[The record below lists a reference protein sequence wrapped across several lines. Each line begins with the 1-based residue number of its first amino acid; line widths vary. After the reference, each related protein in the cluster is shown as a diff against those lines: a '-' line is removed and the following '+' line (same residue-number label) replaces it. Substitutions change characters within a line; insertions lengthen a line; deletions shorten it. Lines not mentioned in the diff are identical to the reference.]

1 MPLIFDRGSSVQRRS
16 HIAGALLGACLL
28 LVGCGQPLVGLPT
41 ENSAAQGVGT
51 ATPGV
56 PNEVVQAS
64 APDPSAGAGIDT
76 GTVPEASGAPVGNT
90 GAPPVENTGAA
101 PAVDNNVGAAP
112 PAGNPAP
119 AAPAPEPTVNPTFSD
134 VRLPGSEERWRYVQQ
149 DRTPL
154 ESVQTYT
161 TPSRE
166 ILWWYDPL
174 LGRTIKLG
182 EIQGDFPVQATFR
195 FRGQEVDALE
205 VPYQINSSFGITLPA
220 ATVDAIRKAGY
231 SGDWIEAFVYK
242 TEDIRPK

>member
-1 MPLIFDRGSSVQRRS
+1 MQRG
-16 HIAGALLGACLL
+16 HNIAGALLGACLL
-28 LVGCGQPLVGLPT
+28 LAGCGQPLVGIPT
-41 ENSAAQGVGT
+41 ENSAAQTVGS
-51 ATPGV
+51 ATPGIPNDVV
-56 PNEVVQAS
+56 PQDAAPTAGPS
-64 APDPSAGAGIDT
+64 APVDVAV
-76 GTVPEASGAPVGNT
+76 VPEASGAAAENGGPPPVENIAPPAENT
-90 GAPPVENTGAA
+90 GAPPADTTGAA
-101 PAVDNNVGAAP
+101 PAAESAP
-112 PAGNPAP
+112 PAAP
-119 AAPAPEPTVNPTFSD
+119 TPEPTINPAFGD
-134 VRLPGSEERWRYVQQ
+134 VRLPGAEERWRYVQQ

-154 ESVQTYT
+154 ETIQTYT

-205 VPYQINSSFGITLPA
+205 VPYQINSTFGISLPS

-231 SGDWIEAFVYK
+231 EGEWIEAFVYK